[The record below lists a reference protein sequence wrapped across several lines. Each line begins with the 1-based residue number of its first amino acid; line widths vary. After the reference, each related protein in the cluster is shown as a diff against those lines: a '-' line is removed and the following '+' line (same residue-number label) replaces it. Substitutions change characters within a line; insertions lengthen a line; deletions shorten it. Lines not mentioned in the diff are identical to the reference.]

1 MWTAPGLG
9 SRPPC
14 LRLPGLDANRRCR
27 HRQAVRTVLL
37 LRHGK
42 SSWSDSTLADIDRPL
57 APRGERAS
65 RKLAKYIRR
74 KRIRPALVLC
84 SPSLRT
90 RQTLEAVEASLG
102 KRSAVEVVPQ
112 LYGASEQELLEQ
124 LKALPESVS
133 SVMLIGHNPGLH
145 NLALVLASQGADL
158 PRLEEKFPTGAL
170 ATLVVRSEGWTA
182 LGRGVAELVDYVVP
196 RQLG

>member
-1 MWTAPGLG
+1 LTSILPLG
-9 SRPPC
+9 TV
-14 LRLPGLDANRRCR
+14 RR
-27 HRQAVRTVLL
+27 VRTVIL

-42 SSWSDSTLADIDRPL
+42 SSWSDPTLADLDRPL

-65 RKLAKYIRR
+65 RKIAEYIRR
-74 KRIRPALVLC
+74 KKIRPALVLC

-90 RQTLEAVEASLG
+90 RQTLEAIESSLG
-102 KRSAVEVVPQ
+102 KGSPVEREPE
-112 LYGASEQELLEQ
+112 LYAASEEELLQ
-124 LKALPESVS
+124 RLQALPESFD

-145 NLALVLASQGADL
+145 ELARVLASRGADL

-170 ATLVVRSEGWTA
+170 ATLVVEGESWVT
-182 LGRGVAELVDYVVP
+182 LGPGDAELVDYVVP